1 MNKERVLILD
11 KQRINWKL
19 KRMAYQVWEHN
30 TDVQEI
36 TIIGI
41 ENGGMAVANSLGKIL
56 SEISGLSI
64 KLVALKMNKKE
75 PLKDLPEIGENL
87 DGRSVVLVDDVANSG
102 RTLLYA
108 LKPLL
113 NYSPSRIMIA
123 VLVDRKHKA
132 FPITPDIVGHT
143 VSTTLQE
150 QIIVEHEGDDILAAY
165 LE

>member
-11 KQRINWKL
+11 KQRIDWKL

-30 TDVQEI
+30 TDVHEI

-41 ENGGMAVANSLGKIL
+41 ERAGMAVANSLGKL
-56 SEISGLSI
+56 LNEISGLNI
-64 KLVALKMNKKE
+64 KLISLKMNKKE
-75 PLKDLPEIGENL
+75 PLTDMPVIEENL
-87 DGRSVVLVDDVANSG
+87 DGKSIVLVDDVANSG

-123 VLVDRKHKA
+123 VLVDRKHKS
-132 FPITPDIVGHT
+132 FPITPDIVGHA

-150 QIIVEHEGDDILAAY
+150 QITVEHDGDDIMAAY